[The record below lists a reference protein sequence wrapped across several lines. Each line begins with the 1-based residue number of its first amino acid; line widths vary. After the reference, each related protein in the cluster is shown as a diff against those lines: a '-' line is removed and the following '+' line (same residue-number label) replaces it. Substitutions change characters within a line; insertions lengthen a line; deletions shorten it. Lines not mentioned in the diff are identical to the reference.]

1 MYRVARFMLIASS
14 LCLSPLASAGT
25 APTTTPTTPQT
36 TANARTD
43 TTAPVPAPDSP
54 QAIQDLHDLLIKAYL
69 AGKASDQQGGMP
81 QVTGLPT
88 PQGELPTGEVTAP
101 VPHAPRPILAAW
113 VEVLRNAIDTL
124 SSAAFIA
131 AWGFALGMVL
141 IGIAALLLAMN
152 LRRKPR

>member
-1 MYRVARFMLIASS
+1 MSRIARFMLIASS
-14 LCLSPLASAGT
+14 LCLSPLALANTVPTT
-25 APTTTPTTPQT
+25 APQAA
-36 TANARTD
+36 ANAHTS

-54 QAIQDLHDLLIKAYL
+54 QAIQDLHDMLIKAYR
-69 AGKASDQQGGMP
+69 AGEASASQGGVP
-81 QVTGLPT
+81 QVPA
-88 PQGELPTGEVTAP
+88 QGPMMAP
-101 VPHAPRPILAAW
+101 NPALHAVPAVHRPILAAW

-141 IGIAALLLAMN
+141 IGIAALLLAVN